1 MLLLLVVLCSV
12 LLSKIKTSHR
22 TKRAGSL
29 GFPGCV
35 CLFSFL
41 LITDS
46 RARAELARRGGA
58 RAGVTWG
65 LLLSLAVEC

>member
-1 MLLLLVVLCSV
+1 MQLELRWGAEFLAEIS
-12 LLSKIKTSHR
+12 
-22 TKRAGSL
+22 GL
-29 GFPGCV
+29 GFIGCV

-46 RARAELARRGGA
+46 RARAELARRAGA